1 MKKIILA
8 SAVLASALAM
18 PAMADTSQG
27 DGAQMPL
34 GESPAG
40 FVAHRHIAAAQ
51 RHDVEK
57 CASYA
62 AGEDGVHPFEC
73 VVDSGS
79 NGSEG
84 GSGEGDSSSY

>member
-8 SAVLASALAM
+8 SAVLATVLAV

-34 GESPAG
+34 SESPAG
-40 FVAHRHIAAAQ
+40 FVAHRHLAAAQ

-57 CASYA
+57 CEAYE
-62 AGEDGVHPFEC
+62 AGEDGIHPFEC
-73 VVDSGS
+73 VVGSGS

-84 GSGEGDSSSY
+84 SSGEADSSSY